1 MIGKVNVLKDRIQNL
16 KELHTHCIRISER
29 DISRIVS
36 NEIIKSEKE
45 LRILKVQMNNNNN
58 KESI

>member
-1 MIGKVNVLKDRIQNL
+1 VIGKVELLKDRIQNL
-16 KELHTHCIRISER
+16 NELHTHCIRISER
-29 DISRIVS
+29 GIGRLVS

-45 LRILKVQMNNNNN
+45 LRILKVQINNN

>member
-1 MIGKVNVLKDRIQNL
+1 MIGKVNVLKDKIRNL

-29 DISRIVS
+29 GIGRLVS

-45 LRILKVQMNNNNN
+45 LRILKVQMNNNN

>member
-1 MIGKVNVLKDRIQNL
+1 MIGKVELLKDRIQNL
-16 KELHTHCIRISER
+16 NELHTHCIRISER
-29 DISRIVS
+29 GIGRLVS

-45 LRILKVQMNNNNN
+45 LRILKVQINNN

>member
-1 MIGKVNVLKDRIQNL
+1 MIGKVEVLKDRIRNL
-16 KELHTHCIRISER
+16 NELHTHCIRISER

-36 NEIIKSEKE
+36 NEIIKSDRE
-45 LRILKVQMNNNNN
+45 LRILKVQMNNSN

>member
-1 MIGKVNVLKDRIQNL
+1 MIGKVEVLKDRIRNL
-16 KELHTHCIRISER
+16 NELHTHCIRISER
-29 DISRIVS
+29 GISRLVS

-45 LRILKVQMNNNNN
+45 LRILKVQMNNNN

>member
-1 MIGKVNVLKDRIQNL
+1 MIGKVNALKDRIRNL
-16 KELHTHCIRISER
+16 NELHTHCIRISER
-29 DISRIVS
+29 RIGRLVS

-45 LRILKVQMNNNNN
+45 LRILKVQINNN

>member
-1 MIGKVNVLKDRIQNL
+1 MIGKVNVLKDRIRNL
-16 KELHTHCIRISER
+16 NELHTHCIRISER
-29 DISRIVS
+29 EIGRTVS

-45 LRILKVQMNNNNN
+45 LRILKVQINNN

>member
-1 MIGKVNVLKDRIQNL
+1 MIGKVEILKDRITNL
-16 KELHTHCIRISER
+16 NELHTHCIRISER
-29 DISRIVS
+29 GIGRLVS

-45 LRILKVQMNNNNN
+45 LRILKVRMNNNN

>member
-29 DISRIVS
+29 GIGRLVS

-45 LRILKVQMNNNNN
+45 LIRILKVQMNNSN

>member
-1 MIGKVNVLKDRIQNL
+1 VIGKVNVLKDRIQNL

-45 LRILKVQMNNNNN
+45 LRILKVQINNN

>member
-1 MIGKVNVLKDRIQNL
+1 MIGKVEVLKDRIQNL
-16 KELHTHCIRISER
+16 NELHTHCIRISER

-45 LRILKVQMNNNNN
+45 LRILKVQMNNN
-58 KESI
+58 KVI

>member
-1 MIGKVNVLKDRIQNL
+1 MIVIKDRIRNL
-16 KELHTHCIRISER
+16 KELYTHCIRISER
-29 DISRIVS
+29 GISRLVS

-45 LRILKVQMNNNNN
+45 LKILKVQMKNNN

>member
-36 NEIIKSEKE
+36 NEIIKSDRE
-45 LRILKVQMNNNNN
+45 LRILKVQMNNNN